1 MEKIGDTIK
10 KLMDTSNRNEQFKKL
25 MSDALNDPDVRSFLN
40 EHESELSNESIAKSA
55 SSIYEFYNQKHNS
68 SELSDQFVPSLIVNN
83 HNVEVA
89 YSPNAKRIAEENS
102 KDYSSSV
109 RLLDM
114 PDDIKDASLDD
125 YTGEGR
131 QDALDKALQFIENYQ
146 SGGQYMPGLYLA
158 GDYGVGKTYL
168 LGAIA
173 NELYK
178 TGVKSTLVNFL
189 SLQSQA
195 KGAINDNRVSKL
207 VERLKK
213 SQLLMLDDIG
223 AANMS
228 EWFRDEVLGVILQ
241 YRMQENLPVFFSS
254 NFSMNELEEHFANSK
269 NGNYDIVKA
278 KRLMERV
285 RYLSREVI
293 VSGNNRRNK
302 TW

>member
-10 KLMDTSNRNEQFKKL
+10 KLMDTANRNEQFKKL
-25 MSDALNDPDVRSFLN
+25 MSDALNDPDVRAFLN

-178 TGVKSTLVNFL
+178 SGVKSTLVNFL